1 LPQDQIQWQSLN
13 PEVGVIDSLGV
24 FKGKSEGTTEI
35 IASCYGFSDT
45 AVVTVEIC
53 EGIVTLDPMDDTAIW
68 SISGLNY
75 DAQTTELSLVDIPR
89 TYGTGSFKA
98 DYQFTRLATE
108 RSYIYLNTDIH
119 VSGIPE
125 SIEFDFLSDG
135 AKHKAY
141 VIVSDGD
148 DELFRSFISG
158 YAQDTTKFDT
168 LSALTSNLVAI
179 DPTSSLNYPIRIKQ
193 IQVRLGTTADV
204 GEINSGTIYFDNL
217 RIVYP
222 STAIGEPFNGRAIPE
237 DFYLFQNYPN
247 PFNATTVIPFRIEK
261 AADVKLTIY
270 DMVGNEVRT
279 LVDEKMDKGS
289 YNIDFDATGLATGM
303 YVYRLET
310 KGQTLSKKMMFIK

>member
-1 LPQDQIQWQSLN
+1 MSLS
-13 PEVGVIDSLGV
+13 IDSAGT
-24 FKGKSEGTTEI
+24 FKGKTEGTTEI
-35 IASCYGFSDT
+35 VASCYGFSDT

-53 EGIVTLDPMDDTAIW
+53 EGIVSLDPMDNTAIW

-75 DAQTTELSLVDIPR
+75 DAQTTELSVVDTPR

-98 DYQFTRLATE
+98 NYQFTRLATE

-119 VSGIPE
+119 VTGIPE

-179 DPTSSLNYPIRIKQ
+179 DPTSSLNYPVRIKQ
-193 IQVRLGTTADV
+193 IQIRLGISADV

-222 STAIGEPFNGRAIPE
+222 STVMINSLDEGVIPE

-247 PFNATTVIPFRIEK
+247 PFNAATVIPFRIDK
-261 AADVKLTIY
+261 AADVKLTVY
-270 DMVGNEVRT
+270 DMLGNEVRT
-279 LVDEKMDKGS
+279 LVDERMDKGS
-289 YNIDFDATGLATGM
+289 YNIDFDAAGLATGM

-310 KGQTLSKKMMFIK
+310 NGLMFSKKMMFVK